1 MPDYQRMYAVL
12 CAGVSEA
19 LDDMEG
25 KEELRDRSQ
34 RLKALL
40 NEAEDIYIDTVE

>member
-12 CAGVSEA
+12 CAGVSEV

-25 KEELRDRSQ
+25 KEELRDWFQ

-40 NEAEDIYIDTVE
+40 NEAEDIYIDTAE